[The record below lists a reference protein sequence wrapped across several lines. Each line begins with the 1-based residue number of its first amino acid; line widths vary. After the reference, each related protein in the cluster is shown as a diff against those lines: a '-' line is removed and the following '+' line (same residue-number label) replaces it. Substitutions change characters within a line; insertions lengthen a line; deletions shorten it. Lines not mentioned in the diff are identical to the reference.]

1 MFVLGRRCYDEDED
15 KHHRRGN
22 LLNDAI
28 VALASRKFLWAKH
41 ERVGK

>member
-1 MFVLGRRCYDEDED
+1 MFVLGRRCYDDDED

-28 VALASRKFLWAKH
+28 VAHA
-41 ERVGK
+41 GKPSCGQIIRGR